1 MTTSKIASLF
11 FVSLVSACGN
21 GNTDIVATVKPDNGV
36 LCLQEGMN
44 LSDCQVV
51 GPVATPPPTQTN
63 AAATLKITGD
73 EPTPPVS
80 SWTNQGFSNV
90 PFSTSPT
97 GSGSMFDT
105 LGINNQAPISKLY
118 PVPTLKDA
126 GNCTQV
132 NLKVKVS
139 NPAPQCFQGMN
150 SLQSH
155 AGNFKVCNDGGD
167 VVVKFEDGAD
177 TLFNDYQFR
186 IHEVNNR
193 PLAYKF
199 IGTNLFVCLQ

>member
-1 MTTSKIASLF
+1 MTIKSIASFFSISLF
-11 FVSLVSACGN
+11 SACGN
-21 GNTDIVATVKPDNGV
+21 GNTDIVTSKKGAA
-36 LCLQEGMN
+36 
-44 LSDCQVV
+44 DCITQQFSLTDCVTV
-51 GPVATPPPTQTN
+51 GPAATPPPSQTN
-63 AAATLKITGD
+63 TAATLRITGD
-73 EPTPPVS
+73 EPTPPAS

-90 PFSTSPT
+90 PFSTSTT
-97 GSGSMFDT
+97 GGGSSWDT
-105 LGINNQAPISKLY
+105 LGINNQPQVSKHY
-118 PVPTLKDA
+118 PVPSLVNP
-126 GNCTQV
+126 GNCAQV

-155 AGNFKVCNDGGD
+155 AGNFKVCNDGND

-199 IGTNLFVCLQ
+199 IGANLFVCLQ